1 MAAPMMETK
10 NLGISFGGL
19 KAVDELTLTIN
30 KGQLY
35 GLIGPNGA
43 GKTTA
48 FNLLTGVYKPT
59 EGNFFLDG
67 EKLTGQSTIEINKKG
82 IARTFQNI
90 RLFKQLSV
98 LDNVKLGLHNDYKY
112 SLADGIFR
120 LPSYFK
126 TEKQMNEKAEELL
139 AVFGLADEKDFISA
153 NLPYGKQ
160 RKLEIA
166 RALATSPKLLLLDE
180 PAAVMIPNETQELM
194 DTIQFVRANFD
205 MTILLIEHDMRLVS
219 GICEELTV
227 LNFGT
232 VLAQGKTSDVL
243 NNPQVVKA
251 YLGE

>member
-1 MAAPMMETK
+1 MAAPMLETK

-19 KAVDELTLTIN
+19 KAVDELTMTIN

-67 EKLTGQSTIEINKKG
+67 EKLTGHSTIEINKKG

-126 TEKQMNEKAEELL
+126 TEKRMNEKAEELL
-139 AVFGLADEKDFISA
+139 EVFGLAGEKDYISA
-153 NLPYGKQ
+153 NLPYGRESWK
-160 RKLEIA
+160 
-166 RALATSPKLLLLDE
+166 SPE
-180 PAAVMIPNETQELM
+180 RWRPRRSFCFWMNRRPA
-194 DTIQFVRANFD
+194 
-205 MTILLIEHDMRLVS
+205 
-219 GICEELTV
+219 
-227 LNFGT
+227 
-232 VLAQGKTSDVL
+232 
-243 NNPQVVKA
+243 
-251 YLGE
+251 